1 MWKIFFEYSEG
12 DKITVTGKQKDI
24 PLRLAEKYNREYGRN
39 AVSARYQRYPVK
51 SNEQIPLWKKIEQL
65 RDESEESDER

>member
-1 MWKIFFEYSEG
+1 MWKIFFDYSDG
-12 DKITVTGKQKDI
+12 SKLTLTGKQKDI
-24 PLRLAEKYNREYGRN
+24 PLRLAEKYNREYGRD

-65 RDESEESDER
+65 KKTEE